1 MIALI
6 STILGLLSSIL
17 PNIVKIYEKKQDLKH
32 EIELTK
38 LRIAAAERNVE
49 LTTVAEVAKA
59 DVSEGDSLR
68 DHDSLL
74 SGHST
79 FDALRA
85 SIRPVV
91 TYVFFLLFIG
101 IKITVL
107 VIMVNRGVDADK
119 IVNTIWDQ
127 ETMAIFSAIIGFW
140 FGSRMLKSF
149 MPESSGS
156 KKIVI
161 PQATT
166 NLPRNHK

>member
-74 SGHST
+74 SGHSY

-85 SIRPVV
+85 SIRPVI

-119 IVNTIWDQ
+119 IVNIIWDQ

-161 PQATT
+161 PQATPKPT
-166 NLPRNHK
+166 KKP

>member
-17 PNIVKIYEKKQDLKH
+17 PNVVKIYEKKQDLKH

-119 IVNTIWDQ
+119 IVNTIWDK

-156 KKIVI
+156 KKIDI

-166 NLPRNHK
+166 KSTKKP